1 MDSRADMEPELFA
14 LAARESSPYP
24 SRVPVQVKIDGLD
37 DDGRGVGTADGVAI
51 HVAGAL
57 PGETVAAEIE
67 HRSPHA
73 PRAWARLVSIQGR
86 PADERVEPPCPAH
99 PRCGGC
105 VWQHVAYPA
114 QLTEK
119 RRTVEQALGRSID
132 DVIAAP
138 HEIHYRNKAKYVI
151 AARAGKLVLG
161 SYAPASHDVLDMA
174 GCRVPQKPLDEVA
187 RAALAGAEREGLSA
201 YDEQSVDPRA
211 PLRFAPPTGKTGSG
225 PPGELRHLVVRA
237 NHDGEVLVVWV
248 TRTRACGP
256 ALTRAA
262 RALRA
267 RLPAVAGIVQHVNPH
282 PGNAI
287 FHGEDHLLD
296 GVDRLADRVGE
307 VTLELSAQAFFQVNR
322 DQAAR
327 LYAEVAR
334 LARGPKIID
343 LYTGV
348 GGIALTLAR
357 RGHRVEGVEVIPSA
371 IDDAR
376 RSAAALGLPRA
387 RFRVADAG
395 PGLRAAAADLG
406 GVDTLVV
413 NPPRKGLAPDV
424 RDAILALAPPRVVYV
439 SCGPR
444 SLAADLAVLGRAY
457 AVTAVRAYD
466 LMPGTPHV
474 ETVVCLDLMNPGS
487 ARPAPAAPPA
497 PAPRPPRSSRRR
509 G

>member
-1 MDSRADMEPELFA
+1 MR
-14 LAARESSPYP
+14 
-24 SRVPVQVKIDGLD
+24 VKIDHLD
-37 DDGRGVGTADGVAI
+37 DDGRGVGTADGLEV
-51 HVAGAL
+51 HVPGAL

-67 HRSPHA
+67 HKSPHA
-73 PRAWARLVSIQGR
+73 PRAWARLVSIEGR
-86 PADERVEPPCPAH
+86 PADERVEPACPAH

-119 RRTVEQALGRSID
+119 RRAVERALGRAID

-138 HEIHYRNKAKYVI
+138 HEIHYRNKAKYVV
-151 AARAGKLVLG
+151 AARGGQLVLG

-187 RAALAGAEREGLSA
+187 RAALSGAAQEGLTA
-201 YDEQSVDPRA
+201 YDEQSRA
-211 PLRFAPPTGKTGSG
+211 
-225 PPGELRHLVVRA
+225 GELRHLVVRA

-248 TRTRACGP
+248 TRTRASGP
-256 ALTRAA
+256 ALARAA
-262 RALRA
+262 RAIRA
-267 RLPAVAGIVQHVNPH
+267 RLPAVAGVVQHVNPH
-282 PGNAI
+282 PGGAI

-334 LARGPKIID
+334 LARGPRVID

-357 RGHRVEGVEVIPSA
+357 RGLRVEGVEVVPPA
-371 IDDAR
+371 IADAR
-376 RSAAALGLPRA
+376 RSADALGLAARA
-387 RFRVADAG
+387 RFRVADAA

-413 NPPRKGLAPDV
+413 NPPRKGLAADV
-424 RDAILALAPPRVVYV
+424 RDAILALAPARVVYV
-439 SCGPR
+439 SCAPR
-444 SLAADLAVLGRAY
+444 SLAADLAVLGRDY
-457 AVTAVRAYD
+457 AVTAVRAFD

-474 ETVVCLDLMNPGS
+474 ETVACLDLMRPGS
-487 ARPAPAAPPA
+487 ARPAPAAPRP
-497 PAPRPPRSSRRR
+497 PDPRPPRSSRRR